1 MSFAPDLAELHG
13 DQWTQPFWDAAR
25 EHQLVIP
32 LCSSCNE
39 GRLPAT
45 QYCPH
50 CGAEGTEWIPVSGN
64 AVIHSATI
72 CRQAFHPALKDH
84 VPYVL
89 ATVTPVEY
97 PAIRLVTNII
107 TSDVESVQIG
117 DAVNVVWDD
126 VDENTTIP
134 RFTPSAE

>member
-1 MSFAPDLAELHG
+1 M
-13 DQWTQPFWDAAR
+13 
-25 EHQLVIP
+25 
-32 LCSSCNE
+32 
-39 GRLPAT
+39 
-45 QYCPH
+45 
-50 CGAEGTEWIPVSGN
+50 
-64 AVIHSATI
+64 IHSATI

-89 ATVTPVEY
+89 ATVAPVEY